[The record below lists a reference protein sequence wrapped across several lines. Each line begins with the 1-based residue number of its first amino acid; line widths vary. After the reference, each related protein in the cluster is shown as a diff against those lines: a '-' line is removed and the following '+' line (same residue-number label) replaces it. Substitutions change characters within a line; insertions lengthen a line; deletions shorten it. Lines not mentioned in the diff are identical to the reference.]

1 MELERMPIDLLET
14 EYFRLMNL
22 MECTDYGVSSDVLIM
37 VERAL
42 DSKLTA
48 EKETFDCEVYDEHQ
62 KALLEKDLED
72 MDAYIEYC
80 EECARFYEGYLN

>member
-1 MELERMPIDLLET
+1 MPIDILET

-22 MECTDYGVSSDVLIM
+22 SELTDYDVGGALTI

-42 DSKLTA
+42 DSILAA
-48 EKETFDCEVYDEHQ
+48 EKETFDCEVYDEFQ

-80 EECARFYEGYLN
+80 EECARLYEGYLN

>member
-22 MECTDYGVSSDVLIM
+22 SELTDYDVGGALTI

-42 DSKLTA
+42 DSKLAA
-48 EKETFDCEVYDEHQ
+48 EKETFDCEVYDEYQ

-72 MDAYIEYC
+72 MDAYIEY
-80 EECARFYEGYLN
+80 RVI

>member
-22 MECTDYGVSSDVLIM
+22 SELTDYDVGGALTI

-42 DSKLTA
+42 DSKLAA
-48 EKETFDCEVYDEHQ
+48 EKETFDCEVYDEYQ

-80 EECARFYEGYLN
+80 EECARLYEGYLN

>member
-22 MECTDYGVSSDVLIM
+22 SELTDYVVGGALTI

-42 DSKLTA
+42 DSKLAA
-48 EKETFDCEVYDEHQ
+48 EKETFDCEVYDEYQ

-80 EECARFYEGYLN
+80 EECARLYEGYLN